1 MLFQWRKMV
10 EMKEMSLTGSTRT
23 WMVSSTCFVLIT
35 IFEEL
40 LMNNK
45 VMLKTFTCKNAKME
59 FDLFIVK
66 EIKCMQVISAEV
78 NVLNVLN

>member
-1 MLFQWRKMV
+1 M
-10 EMKEMSLTGSTRT
+10 
-23 WMVSSTCFVLIT
+23 
-35 IFEEL
+35 

-45 VMLKTFTCKNAKME
+45 VLLKSFTCKNAKME

-66 EIKCMQVISAEV
+66 EIKCIQIISAEV